1 MVIDPVACEGCQV
14 CALVCPV
21 EAIQMKENV
30 SGQWYV
36 SETKYGPMVHAK
48 LGVAQENSGKLVAV
62 VRKNAR
68 EIAQKNDLKLVM
80 VDGPPG
86 IGCPVIA
93 SITGVDLV
101 VVITEPT
108 FSAISDLKRVLG
120 LTQHFRIRSVVLVNK
135 HDINPDNTKSI
146 EEFCQQEEVEV
157 IGKLPFDNAFT
168 EAMIEGKNIIEHS
181 DSPVVGEIKTIWE
194 RVHAGTDE

>member
-1 MVIDPVACEGCQV
+1 
-14 CALVCPV
+14 
-21 EAIQMKENV
+21 MKENV
-30 SGQWYV
+30 SGEWYV
-36 SETKYGPMVHAK
+36 SDTGYGPMVHAR

-101 VVITEPT
+101 VIITEPT

-120 LTQHFRIRSVVLVNK
+120 LTQHFRIRSVVLINK
-135 HDINPDNTKSI
+135 HDINSDNTKSI
-146 EEFCQQEEVEV
+146 EEFCKQEDVEV
-157 IGKLPFDNAFT
+157 IGKLPFDNVFT
-168 EAMIEGKNIIEHS
+168 EAMIEGKNVIEHS
-181 DSPVVGEIKTIWE
+181 NSPVVEKIKAIWGKVQTAVE
-194 RVHAGTDE
+194 L